1 MTMRSLRLVSVSSFI
16 QCCNGR
22 KCSRSSSDS
31 SAPPSPSSSHV
42 NLGSPRLHAH
52 ADRKHATSLIKSALL
67 PLLSLLPSI
76 RSRSRVRNPEGLIA
90 PRSPSKSSPL
100 PSPALQAPNY
110 YPWGTE
116 EKPVSSPGFI
126 TPHRSM
132 TPLGGPKTPP
142 PPRRTQSELQ
152 ITTRGNSHSG
162 PRAEEGM
169 RKVSV
174 GRRQDW
180 RHRQIWRP
188 PPEARQNYPREK
200 RTEWKSFM
208 VQKSI

>member
-1 MTMRSLRLVSVSSFI
+1 MTMRSLRLVSVSSVI

-116 EKPVSSPGFI
+116 EKPMSSPGFI

-152 ITTRGNSHSG
+152 ISTRGNSHSG

-174 GRRQDW
+174 GR
-180 RHRQIWRP
+180 P
-188 PPEARQNYPREK
+188 AGLASSTNLAPATGGETELSK
-200 RTEWKSFM
+200 RKAD
-208 VQKSI
+208 